1 MPRSSETSAPS
12 LAPAGAT
19 PEYNPQERQELLH
32 YAHQAI
38 LSELEKRVLPPFS
51 ASPHLSEPRGAFTTL
66 YVRGKLRGCV
76 GYPAAVLPL
85 YRTVFET
92 ARAAAFEDPRFLP
105 LILEEAADLRVSI
118 SVLSPVAPI
127 RPEDVEIGRH
137 GLIISM
143 GSSRGLLL
151 PQVPVEHGWDR
162 VTFLEQT
169 CHKAG
174 LPPNAWRAGATVEA
188 FAAEVFSDPDSR
200 GEVVCG

>member
-1 MPRSSETSAPS
+1 MPRSSETSATS
-12 LAPAGAT
+12 LAPTGAT
-19 PEYNPQERQELLH
+19 PEYSREERQQLLE
-32 YAHQAI
+32 YAHEAVT
-38 LSELEKRVLPPFS
+38 SKLENRVSRPLS

-66 YVRGKLRGCV
+66 YVRDKLRGCV

-92 ARAAAFEDPRFLP
+92 ARAAAFEDPRFIPLLP
-105 LILEEAADLRVSI
+105 GEAGELRASI

-143 GSSRGLLL
+143 GSCRGLLL

-174 LPPNAWRAGATVEA
+174 LPPNAWREGAVVEA
-188 FAAEVFSDPDSR
+188 FAAEVFGDPGARD
-200 GEVVCG
+200 

>member
-1 MPRSSETSAPS
+1 M
-12 LAPAGAT
+12 GAN
-19 PEYNPQERQELLH
+19 PEYSPQERQELLQC
-32 YAHQAI
+32 AHEAI
-38 LSELEKRVLPPFS
+38 LSKLENRVPLPFS
-51 ASPHLSEPRGAFTTL
+51 ASPHLSEARGAFTTL

-92 ARAAAFEDPRFLP
+92 ARAAAFEDPRFHP
-105 LILEEAADLRVSI
+105 LMLGEAADLQVSI
-118 SVLSPVAPI
+118 SVLSPIAPI

-143 GSSRGLLL
+143 GSYRGLLL

-162 VTFLEQT
+162 LTFLEQT

-174 LPPNAWRAGATVEA
+174 LPPNAWRAGATVEG
-188 FAAEVFSDPDSR
+188 FAAEVFSNPGFER
-200 GEVVCG
+200 

>member
-1 MPRSSETSAPS
+1 MPPSSETPAQS
-12 LAPAGAT
+12 LARTGRT
-19 PEYNPQERQELLH
+19 PEYSPEERQELLA
-32 YAHQAI
+32 YAREAI
-38 LSELEKRVLPPFS
+38 RSKLENRVPQPLN

-92 ARAAAFEDPRFLP
+92 ARAAAFEDPRFIP
-105 LILEEAADLRVSI
+105 LIGGEAADLRVSI

-174 LPPNAWRAGATVEA
+174 LPPNAWRAGALVEA
-188 FAAEVFSDPDSR
+188 FVAEVFEDP
-200 GEVVCG
+200 E

>member
-1 MPRSSETSAPS
+1 MPRSSETSAP
-12 LAPAGAT
+12 AIAHAGRT
-19 PEYNPQERQELLH
+19 PEYSPEERQELLQ
-32 YAHQAI
+32 YAHGAI
-38 LSELEKRVLPPFS
+38 LSRLENRIPAPVN
-51 ASPHLSEPRGAFTTL
+51 ASRHLSEPRGAFTTL

-105 LILEEAADLRVSI
+105 LMLGEAADLRVSI
-118 SVLSPVAPI
+118 SVLSLVAPI
-127 RPEDVEIGRH
+127 DPEAIEIGRH

-143 GSSRGLLL
+143 GAYRGLLL

-174 LPPNAWRAGATVEA
+174 LPPNAWRAGALVEA
-188 FAAEVFSDPDSR
+188 FAAEVFGDLDSS
-200 GEVVCG
+200 GIT

>member
-1 MPRSSETSAPS
+1 MPPSSEPSAPS
-12 LAPAGAT
+12 LAHAGT
-19 PEYNPQERQELLH
+19 THEYSLEERQELLQ
-32 YAHQAI
+32 YAHEAI
-38 LSELEKRVLPPFS
+38 LSRLENRASPPFN

-92 ARAAAFEDPRFLP
+92 ARAAAFEDPRFIP
-105 LILEEAADLRVSI
+105 LLLEEAADLRVSI
-118 SVLSPVAPI
+118 SVLSPVVPI

-137 GLIISM
+137 GLIVSM
-143 GSSRGLLL
+143 GSYRGLLL
-151 PQVPVEHGWDR
+151 PQVPLEHGWDR

-174 LPPNAWRAGATVEA
+174 LPPNAWRTGAMVEA
-188 FAAEVFSDPDSR
+188 FAAEVFEDPGSR
-200 GEVVCG
+200 A

>member
-1 MPRSSETSAPS
+1 MPRSSETSAPA
-12 LAPAGAT
+12 LAHAGVT
-19 PEYNPQERQELLH
+19 PEYSPEERQELL
-32 YAHQAI
+32 ARAREAI
-38 LSELEKRVLPPFS
+38 LSKLENRVPVAVD

-66 YVRGKLRGCV
+66 YIRGKLRGCV

-85 YRTVFET
+85 CRTIFET

-105 LILEEAADLRVSI
+105 LMVQEAADLRVAI

-127 RPEDVEIGRH
+127 RPDDIEIGRH

-143 GSSRGLLL
+143 GSYRGLLL

-174 LPPNAWRAGATVEA
+174 LPPNAWRTGALVEA
-188 FAAEVFSDPDSR
+188 FSAEVFGDPDSR
-200 GEVVCG
+200 DWVACR

>member
-1 MPRSSETSAPS
+1 MPRSSETSAP
-12 LAPAGAT
+12 AIAHAGRT
-19 PEYNPQERQELLH
+19 PEYSPEERQELLQ
-32 YAHQAI
+32 YAHGAI
-38 LSELEKRVLPPFS
+38 LSRLENRIPAPVN
-51 ASPHLSEPRGAFTTL
+51 ASRHLSEPRGAFTTL

-105 LILEEAADLRVSI
+105 LMLGEAADLRVSI
-118 SVLSPVAPI
+118 SVLSLVAPI
-127 RPEDVEIGRH
+127 DPEAIEIGRH

-143 GSSRGLLL
+143 GAYRGLLL

-174 LPPNAWRAGATVEA
+174 LPPNAWRAGARVEA
-188 FAAEVFSDPDSR
+188 FSAEVFGDADLS
-200 GEVVCG
+200 GTT